1 MSSHGGRRSRS
12 YRRRS
17 RSCDSSRSCHGRRR
31 SRSPSAAHGS
41 TRKRPLVNYDMSED
55 VSADDSDR
63 DFDNDNLERTT
74 SRAKKLKKINVE
86 DPLSA
91 FATKTKT
98 RLGHIPASV
107 FSKTKW
113 NTIRGM
119 DPETGK
125 FLVKDRPKP
134 DNWQKMA
141 KSDRLINKWSGDPA
155 FSDTRLDDGLSSVVP
170 KVVSK
175 EETDLV
181 KTQRAIGAPGH
192 MVLSASEGFSNLY
205 QKMSEFVQRN
215 IGPPRSDNPDFDGMA
230 VGCV

>member
-1 MSSHGGRRSRS
+1 MSSFDSYGRDSSRRVSSRSPSHGGRRSRS

-17 RSCDSSRSCHGRRR
+17 RSRDSSSSRSRHGRRR
-31 SRSPSAAHGS
+31 SRSPRAAHGS

-63 DFDNDNLERTT
+63 DFDDDNLERTT

-134 DNWQKMA
+134 DDWQKMA
-141 KSDRLINKWSGDPA
+141 KSDSLINKWSGILPFLTQDLTMV
-155 FSDTRLDDGLSSVVP
+155 FRLL
-170 KVVSK
+170 
-175 EETDLV
+175 
-181 KTQRAIGAPGH
+181 
-192 MVLSASEGFSNLY
+192 F
-205 QKMSEFVQRN
+205 QK
-215 IGPPRSDNPDFDGMA
+215 
-230 VGCV
+230 